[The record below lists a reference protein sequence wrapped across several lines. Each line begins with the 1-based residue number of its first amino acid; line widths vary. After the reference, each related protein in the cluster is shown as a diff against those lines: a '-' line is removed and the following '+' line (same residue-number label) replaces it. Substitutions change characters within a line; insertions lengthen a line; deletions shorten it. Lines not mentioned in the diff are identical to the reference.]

1 METLGLHDKL
11 LSLIKNIYKNTKCAV
26 KCDDKT
32 TQFFDFTKGVRQ
44 GCPLSPLL
52 FNLYVNDIFEMI
64 NSSMKTPIY
73 LNENNKVN
81 AIMYADDL
89 VIIAQSEVELQSSLT
104 QLSIFCENW
113 KLEINTKETKCM
125 VFNRENKLCKAN
137 IVINTKHI
145 ENVKYT
151 KYLGFT
157 ISSKNC
163 TFANTLADLSTKAHR
178 AVFALNSRI
187 KLSM

>member
-1 METLGLHDKL
+1 
-11 LSLIKNIYKNTKCAV
+11 
-26 KCDDKT
+26 
-32 TQFFDFTKGVRQ
+32 
-44 GCPLSPLL
+44 
-52 FNLYVNDIFEMI
+52 
-64 NSSMKTPIY
+64 MKTPIY

-81 AIMYADDL
+81 AIIYADDL

-113 KLEINTKETKCM
+113 KLEINTKNPKCM
-125 VFNRENKLCKAN
+125 VFNQGNKLCKAN
-137 IVINTKHI
+137 IVVNAKHI

-163 TFANTLADLSTKAHR
+163 MFANTLADLSTKAHC

-187 KLSM
+187 KLYVTSPTSS